1 MEKEILSD
9 KSKVLEMLDKNPYTY
24 DIASR
29 LSDDLKN
36 DKDIALKVAMERI
49 VKLEDEL
56 IYAKAIA
63 EQLIQELQEL
73 KEQQENNE

>member
-1 MEKEILSD
+1 MEL
-9 KSKVLEMLDKNPYTY
+9 N
-24 DIASR
+24 
-29 LSDDLKN
+29 
-36 DKDIALKVAMERI
+36 KDVALKVAMERI

-73 KEQQENNE
+73 KKQQENNE

>member
-1 MEKEILSD
+1 MEL
-9 KSKVLEMLDKNPYTY
+9 N
-24 DIASR
+24 
-29 LSDDLKN
+29 
-36 DKDIALKVAMERI
+36 KDIALKVAMERI

-56 IYAKAIA
+56 IYAKAIT

>member
-1 MEKEILSD
+1 MEL
-9 KSKVLEMLDKNPYTY
+9 N
-24 DIASR
+24 
-29 LSDDLKN
+29 
-36 DKDIALKVAMERI
+36 KDIALKVAMERI